1 MEANKSPSCLDI
13 ITRKEQ
19 QKCYNVKQKG
29 KKHPIEY
36 HFIFFPCHLPLFSF
50 PPPSCSSVIIVKKRK
65 KLDGDVLIEYYFIEQ
80 QYRIIIYQLERQSE
94 EGNKN
99 IFIFIITVADFF
111 LRYSM
116 RRKTSKKINARSAK
130 RVQSFSL
137 ITRWELLSCSYS
149 HPLHVNHSSNR
160 HE

>member
-1 MEANKSPSCLDI
+1 MEGNKSPSCLDI

-29 KKHPIEY
+29 KNILLN
-36 HFIFFPCHLPLFSF
+36 IISSSSLVICLFFPS
-50 PPPSCSSVIIVKKRK
+50 PPSCSSVIIVKKRK

-94 EGNKN
+94 EANKN

-111 LRYSM
+111 LRLSM